1 MQRASGIAPVS
12 DRGQPREMQ
21 RMQMRKRDMSPCRVQ
36 CHLGGM
42 GLADVVSIVGT
53 GGIAVEVGAAV
64 AGAEVVVEEPE
75 LGLGGMSQNWGWPE
89 GQKYC
94 GDKFGQAP
102 AQSTG
107 RRRRHGTLRS
117 ARLEY

>member
-1 MQRASGIAPVS
+1 
-12 DRGQPREMQ
+12 
-21 RMQMRKRDMSPCRVQ
+21 MSPCRVP
-36 CHLGGM
+36 CHLGRAD
-42 GLADVVSIVGT
+42 LADVVVVVVGP
-53 GGIAVEVGAAV
+53 GGVAVEAGAAV
-64 AGAEVVVEEPE
+64 AAADVVAKEPE
-75 LGLGGMSQNWGWPE
+75 LSLGGMSQNWGWPE